1 MHKSE
6 GLTEEEMTH
15 YREPFRKPEYRKPV
29 WRWPNEI
36 PIEGQWEKDRY
47 LDSLSSLSRTNKA
60 RLANNFARSDTII
73 FCSSLFFVAFNIG
86 IGSVRTGFIFIS
98 LFGVIEVEV
107 ATIIAALSFLTG
119 RVLSSTSI
127 EPSVDETISFSPER
141 TDGNPED
148 ETDEIFDAAAIVVDV
163 IGDRVET
170 V

>member
-98 LFGVIEVEV
+98 LSGVIQVEA
-107 ATIIAALSFLTG
+107 ATVIAALSFLTG
-119 RVLSSTSI
+119 RVLSSTSSST
-127 EPSVDETISFSPER
+127 EYSVDFVTVHGITPVESKITTLIA
-141 TDGNPED
+141 T
-148 ETDEIFDAAAIVVDV
+148 VVS
-163 IGDRVET
+163 ILFLSSSNENS
-170 V
+170 